1 EEHTAKGP
9 SATQSAAVS
18 RRVGVAY
25 DESKANTSP
34 LRTERTTTREQDYST
49 DISPGDAADLQPD
62 PYVIR
67 ALFRPWR
74 IQDRSNRLFTG
85 EQLSMRDTLHQA
97 FNHPSSATT
106 QELRSFITC
115 RWDAVAFMRGNFDAG
130 HPVSKVVTLTGT
142 AMNAQAAICSD
153 YVSQFW
159 PNGGPFLLQAID
171 KLIVSTEFP
180 VELQYRGLR
189 LKITGTTSDSVSE
202 TTVWIHMTGS
212 LDLQLEVTET
222 LCWLAATL
230 RTTCIAAVSKSIVH
244 VEHLSDDS
252 PGDESELPT
261 RRIRLS
267 LDPLEPL
274 SDSDKCWIPMFTN
287 SILTPQFP
295 TRSRNDGFGLDI
307 PPEMM
312 ASLAGVVMAA
322 EMQEGLILK
331 GLSTALVPIKE
342 CDDGTAIQWHFFHT
356 NDAGGFLDM
365 IDPASGTPV
374 KVLKVMKLSD
384 LFEKRAYLGW
394 CKHAKILLGTQE
406 SVYNAISWSAQSEA
420 GNRPRLV
427 LSGFSL
433 GLSSNGLGFFGPSA
447 TINFTLAKGQRTR
460 FMNIEQQLTDRLH
473 MAVKKPSLI
482 FDTSTRRGWL
492 LPTTSLLLHMVHL
505 RARELG
511 QDVSPTDTVL
521 PSFKSSSGDGSFGA
535 YEVLMAH
542 LQPFSETSWTDTL
555 ALFCTALDMALQ
567 DVTEMT
573 KSISRYDYTQIYGY
587 ELLDIVR
594 AENPFRF
601 SQKTI
606 EKCSGGWAPI
616 AQQVGYVLFCSEL
629 GNAIIPDNGGNSL
642 CANWTRVPSG
652 QDFLAASTPCMIGLM
667 ERQGLKTE
675 LLRLSHNSEKLDFLY
690 QECKHK
696 DSERCSHIRTYS
708 SLCESSKKT
717 AVSTQTR
724 LDSIE
729 TPRTKHDGAVIIGK
743 TTKLLKRALPTAD
756 NSAATEEDEEQ
767 KTSRHL
773 PRFLHKFK

>member
-1 EEHTAKGP
+1 M
-9 SATQSAAVS
+9 SAAVS

-74 IQDRSNRLFTG
+74 IQDRSNRPFTG

-130 HPVSKVVTLTGT
+130 HQVSKVVTLTGT

-180 VELQYRGLR
+180 
-189 LKITGTTSDSVSE
+189 
-202 TTVWIHMTGS
+202 
-212 LDLQLEVTET
+212 
-222 LCWLAATL
+222 
-230 RTTCIAAVSKSIVH
+230 AVSKSIVH

-295 TRSRNDGFGLDI
+295 TRSRNDGVGLDI

-406 SVYNAISWSAQSEA
+406 SVYNAISWSAQSEV

-505 RARELG
+505 GARELG

-756 NSAATEEDEEQ
+756 NSAATKEDEEQ

-773 PRFLHKFK
+773 PRFLHKFKRV